1 MKDITFK
8 RIRYGISLFLF
19 LNIVFFTCIF
29 LWSFF
34 LGMVVSED
42 FSLRDIWPFTTET
55 ISYIYGTLWKLI
67 IFQVNWLDANLL
79 MVSLAV
85 VHYIALIISVLSGL
99 FYEET
104 MDE

>member
-8 RIRYGISLFLF
+8 RIRYGIFLLFIYY
-19 LNIVFFTCIF
+19 IVFFTFIF

-34 LGMVVSED
+34 WGMDESED

>member
-8 RIRYGISLFLF
+8 RIRYGIFYFLF
-19 LNIVFFTCIF
+19 SNIVFFTFISF
-29 LWSFF
+29 YSFF
-34 LGMVVSED
+34 WGMVASED
-42 FSLRDIWPFTTET
+42 FSLRDIWPYTTET

-85 VHYIALIISVLSGL
+85 VHYIALIFSVLSGL